1 MKTMFQRSTLRRSC
15 VRTAAVAILSLGSF
29 LLGSLA
35 AEVPSSLVSS
45 MRRDA
50 STVLE
55 ETELRVLTQ
64 HYEKTLGAFYDAQ
77 LDLRLREQSSHPEK
91 LSAEA
96 SRAAEVELQGL
107 SLRVKILA
115 EWLERIR
122 LQIEDKIQR
131 INARLEKARVEQLR
145 NTPFADEPAR
155 SPVKPSATVSPSG
168 SVPEPK
174 RQPEL

>member
-1 MKTMFQRSTLRRSC
+1 MKSLFDRSTLRRSC

-29 LLGSLA
+29 NFGSPA
-35 AEVPSSLVSS
+35 AEVPSSIVSS

-50 STVLE
+50 SSVLE

-77 LDLRLREQSSHPEK
+77 LDLRLREQSTHPEK

-96 SRAAEVELQGL
+96 SRAAEVELGGL

-115 EWLERIR
+115 EWVDR
-122 LQIEDKIQR
+122 LRSQIEDKVQR
-131 INARLEKARVEQLR
+131 INVRLEKARVEQLR
-145 NTPFADEPAR
+145 TTPFAHEPAR
-155 SPVKPSATVSPSG
+155 SPAKPSAPGSVSG
-168 SVPEPK
+168 SAPEPK